1 MKENNEKILKIIH
14 IAAMSLW
21 FSSIVIMGTIT
32 LSLKGIAT
40 ADAFKYA
47 HKLVYIIDMYILTPA
62 AVLTL
67 LTAVVYAFFTKW
79 KVKENLWL
87 KVKAIITLLLIVA
100 GTFYLAPLFSGMVE
114 SVQQSGLDV
123 LNSEAYL
130 KDLSK
135 INWFVVIN
143 GILVLFVIAIST
155 IKPGNSVK

>member
-1 MKENNEKILKIIH
+1 MKENNEKVLKIIH
-14 IAAMSLW
+14 IVAMSIW

-32 LSLKGIAT
+32 LSLEGIAT
-40 ADAFKYA
+40 VDAFRYA
-47 HKLVYIIDMYILTPA
+47 HKLVYIIDMYNLTPA

-130 KDLSK
+130 NDLSK

-155 IKPGNSVK
+155 IKPGNSVE